1 MLSNRF
7 PKVQKCNKNDETFF
21 SAKIAM
27 VVMTMIRALAV
38 DIDGTLTDQNRVLCP
53 AALQALRGLK
63 VPVVLSTGNSHCFTR
78 TVSVLLGTPRIF
90 IAENGG
96 VLSYSD
102 DEIEVLADLK
112 VCEDAF
118 QKLAAEFPLQR
129 FSSSRYRFTD
139 IALKRNFDV
148 AAAARR
154 VQELGLP
161 VHIIDTTFA
170 VHIKDKRVDKGTGLR
185 CIAKRMQIEPSE
197 FAAIGDSNS
206 DLPMY
211 RLAGFRASVG
221 NASTQLLQSSDYVA
235 KAEYGNGFA
244 EIIDHM
250 NEREMFN
257 SDADAGAQTKRA
269 DND

>member
-1 MLSNRF
+1 M
-7 PKVQKCNKNDETFF
+7 
-21 SAKIAM
+21 A
-27 VVMTMIRALAV
+27 MIRALAV
-38 DIDGTLTDQNRVLCP
+38 DIDGTLSDQNRVLCP
-53 AALQALRGLK
+53 AALQALRKLK

-78 TVSVLLGTPRIF
+78 TVCVLLGTPRMF

-118 QKLAAEFPLQR
+118 QKLATEFPLQR

-148 AAAARR
+148 KAAARR
-154 VQELGLP
+154 AQELGLP

-185 CIAKRMQIEPSE
+185 RIAERMQIELSE

-211 RLAGFRASVG
+211 QLAGFRASVG
-221 NASTQLLQSSDYVA
+221 NASPELKQISDYVA

-244 EIIDHM
+244 EIINHM
-250 NEREMFN
+250 KEKEMFN

>member
-1 MLSNRF
+1 MG
-7 PKVQKCNKNDETFF
+7 
-21 SAKIAM
+21 
-27 VVMTMIRALAV
+27 MIRALAV

-78 TVSVLLGTPRIF
+78 TVCVLLGTPHIF

-96 VLSYSD
+96 VLSYSE
-102 DEIEVLADLK
+102 DEMQILADLK

-118 QKLAAEFPLQR
+118 QKLSADFPLQR
-129 FSSSRYRFTD
+129 YSSSRYRFTD

-148 AAAARR
+148 LAADRR
-154 VQELGLP
+154 AQELGLP

-170 VHIKDKRVDKGTGLR
+170 VHIKDKRVDKGTGLS
-185 CIAKRMQIEPSE
+185 CIAKLMQIEPSE

-221 NASTQLLQSSDYVA
+221 NATTKLQQISDYVA
-235 KAEYGNGFA
+235 RAKYGNGFA
-244 EIIDHM
+244 EIINYM
-250 NEREMFN
+250 NEQEMF
-257 SDADAGAQTKRA
+257 
-269 DND
+269 

>member
-1 MLSNRF
+1 M
-7 PKVQKCNKNDETFF
+7 
-21 SAKIAM
+21 A
-27 VVMTMIRALAV
+27 MIRALAV
-38 DIDGTLTDQNRVLCP
+38 DIDGTLSDQNRVLCP
-53 AALQALRGLK
+53 AALQALRSLE

-78 TVSVLLGTPRIF
+78 TVCVLLGTPRIF

-129 FSSSRYRFTD
+129 YSSSRYRFTD

-148 AAAARR
+148 KAASRR
-154 VQELGLP
+154 AQELGLP
-161 VHIIDTTFA
+161 VHIVDTTFA

-185 CIAKRMQIEPSE
+185 RIAERMQIEPSE

-211 RLAGFRASVG
+211 QLAGFRASVG
-221 NASTQLLQSSDYVA
+221 NASPELKQISDYIA
-235 KAEYGNGFA
+235 KAKYGNGFA
-244 EIIDHM
+244 EIINHM
-250 NEREMFN
+250 KEK
-257 SDADAGAQTKRA
+257 DVLI
-269 DND
+269 